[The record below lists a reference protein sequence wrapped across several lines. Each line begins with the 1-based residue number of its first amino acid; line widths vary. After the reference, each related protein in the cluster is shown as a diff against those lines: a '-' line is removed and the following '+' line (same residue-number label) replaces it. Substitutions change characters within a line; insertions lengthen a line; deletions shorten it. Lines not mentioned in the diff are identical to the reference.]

1 MPNGNDAH
9 RDELE
14 LGRFI
19 REHFAS
25 LCAIADHIIGDRDA
39 AQDIAQEVL
48 IKYWEN
54 KQPHESIA
62 SVKDYLFIMVR
73 NEALNYLRS
82 RKRTRSRHEKAFAE
96 SEKEESPWDRIMEE
110 ETNQMLL
117 DAIETL
123 PAQCKRVVNLSL
135 DGNNTNEI
143 AHILDI
149 SANTVKVLKSRAL
162 QKLREYFSRES
173 R

>member
-82 RKRTRSRHEKAFAE
+82 RERARSRHEKAFAE

-135 DGNNTNEI
+135 EGNTANEI
-143 AHILDI
+143 ALILNI
-149 SANTVKVLKSRAL
+149 SANTVKVLKNRAL